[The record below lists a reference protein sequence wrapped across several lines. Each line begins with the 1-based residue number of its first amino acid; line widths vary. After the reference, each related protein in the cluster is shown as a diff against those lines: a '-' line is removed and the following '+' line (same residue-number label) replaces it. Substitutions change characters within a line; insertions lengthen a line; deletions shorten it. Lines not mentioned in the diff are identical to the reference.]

1 MPAPRTVAALEPG
14 VTGERKAADLKHF
27 TTTFQVIFDGV
38 CRPMKDPPCHLELKV
53 DATPVSMRGSRPVA
67 VPLMQKLR
75 DELELQE
82 KQGPYP

>member
-1 MPAPRTVAALEPG
+1 
-14 VTGERKAADLKHF
+14 
-27 TTTFQVIFDGV
+27 
-38 CRPMKDPPCHLELKV
+38 
-53 DATPVSMRGSRPVA
+53 MRGSRPVA